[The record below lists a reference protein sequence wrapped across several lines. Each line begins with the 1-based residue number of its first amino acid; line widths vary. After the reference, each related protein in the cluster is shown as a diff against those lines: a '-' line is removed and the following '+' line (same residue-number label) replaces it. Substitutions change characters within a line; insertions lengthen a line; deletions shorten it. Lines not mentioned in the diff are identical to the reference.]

1 MKLEEI
7 KVGVLCGGKG
17 VRLKPL
23 TSLIPKA
30 LVLLRDKPIVQH
42 SLDLYSK
49 QGLKDFTLC
58 IGYKGEIIEEYFN
71 SVEDK
76 PYNISYSKSGE
87 DAGMLK
93 RIYDLKDKFDRDIII
108 TYGDTINNID
118 FQDLLKFHENNKSQ
132 ATIVSREIENP
143 FGLLDIQKNKVRK
156 FEEKPMFT
164 YYIGTMVL
172 NKKVFDYMGKELLDK
187 KDGSGVILF
196 FKKLMDLGL
205 LHAYLHK
212 GKELTFNTRAQ
223 MLDAEENIIDY
234 YNLPEKNGLGK

>member
-42 SLDLYSK
+42 SLDLYS
-49 QGLKDFTLC
+49 
-58 IGYKGEIIEEYFN
+58 N

-93 RIYDLKDKFDRDIII
+93 RIYDLKDNFDGNIII
-108 TYGDTINNID
+108 TYGDTINNIN

-132 ATIVSREIENP
+132 ATIVSREVENP

-156 FEEKPMFT
+156 FEEKPVFT

-172 NKKVFDYMGKELLDK
+172 NKEVFDYMDKELLDK
-187 KDGSGVILF
+187 KDGSGIILF

-205 LHAYLHK
+205 LHAYTHK

-234 YNLPEKNGLGK
+234 YNLSEKDGLGK